1 MNVTI
6 NLDDYITEE
15 EKKQIAID
23 IFKNEVLAEVRK
35 APERIFSNA
44 AYHVVYQMVD
54 DAIAGDTSDVIRAKA
69 LHIINNLSEST
80 VFRKADAWHNKES
93 EAYSILNA
101 SFIGN
106 REILE
111 RKIVE
116 HLECFDSGKL
126 KKSVGEAVK
135 DIVSERLFG
144 RLEDE

>member
-23 IFKNEVLAEVRK
+23 LFKNEVLAEIRK

-44 AYHVVYQMVD
+44 AYHVVFQMVND
-54 DAIAGDTSDVIRAKA
+54 SIDGDTAEIIRAKA
-69 LHIINNLSEST
+69 VQIIDGLSEQT

-93 EAYSILNA
+93 EAYRILNA
-101 SFIGN
+101 TVIQN
-106 REILE
+106 QEVLE

-126 KKSVGEAVK
+126 KQSVGEAVK

-144 RLEDE
+144 KLEDE

>member
-1 MNVTI
+1 MNATI

-23 IFKNEVLAEVRK
+23 LFKNEVLAEIRK

-44 AYHVVYQMVD
+44 AYHVVFQMVND
-54 DAIAGDTSDVIRAKA
+54 SIDGDTAEIIRAKA
-69 LHIINNLSEST
+69 VQIIDGLSEQA

-93 EAYSILNA
+93 EAYRILNA
-101 SFIGN
+101 TVIKN
-106 REILE
+106 QEVLE

-116 HLECFDSGKL
+116 HLECFDSGRL
-126 KKSVGEAVK
+126 KQSVGEAVK

-144 RLEDE
+144 SLEEQ